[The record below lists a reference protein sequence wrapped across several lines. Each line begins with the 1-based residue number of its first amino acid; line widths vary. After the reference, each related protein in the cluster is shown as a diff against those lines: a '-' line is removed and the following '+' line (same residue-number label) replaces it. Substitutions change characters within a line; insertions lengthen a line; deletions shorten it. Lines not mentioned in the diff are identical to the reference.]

1 MITYA
6 TTHNT
11 SELEGIYALQK
22 LNLKKNLSKQEVE
35 RDGFV
40 TVDHDWET
48 LEKFNSIEPHV
59 IAKNNDEV
67 VGYVLAMTKVSR
79 FDLPIIFPMFE
90 EFEKINYKGKAVST
104 YDYMVVGQACIHK
117 DYRGKG
123 LIENCFRVYKE
134 AFAERYDFSITEIA
148 ATNQRSIKA
157 HQKVGF
163 KEVHSYTDPDQNEW
177 VVVIWDWKNEVKML

>member
-1 MITYA
+1 MITYK
-6 TTHNT
+6 TTEDT
-11 SELEGIYALQK
+11 SELEGVYALQK
-22 LNLKKNLSKQEVE
+22 LNLKKNLSKQEIE

-40 TVDHDWET
+40 TVDHDWER
-48 LEKFNSIEPHV
+48 LEKLNSIEPHV
-59 IAKNNDEV
+59 IAKDNAEV

-90 EFEKINYKGKAVST
+90 EFKKINYKGKAVSA

-148 ATNQRSIKA
+148 ASNLRSIKA
-157 HQKVGF
+157 HKKVGF

-177 VVVIWDWKNEVKML
+177 VVVIWNWRN